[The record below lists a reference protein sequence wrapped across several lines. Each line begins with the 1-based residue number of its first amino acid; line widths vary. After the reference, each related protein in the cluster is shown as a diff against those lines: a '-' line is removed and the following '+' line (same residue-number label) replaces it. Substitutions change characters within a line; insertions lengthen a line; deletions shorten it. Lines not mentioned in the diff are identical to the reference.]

1 MLIHLVHGRAGQ
13 STWGAGRREGPG
25 CRMAEPGF
33 GPLPACLLPVSF
45 FPAGPYH
52 TGWDMLGTEG
62 DCRGRA
68 RGQTAQV
75 RSWLLRAS
83 LCDVGQVTSSTR
95 SLFSS
100 SIYKTEAGAAASQRR
115 TPLPRRAAGPA
126 LGTEWP
132 LAEHTLLPVSR
143 LHCMRGV
150 ELCGSGGLGV
160 VSHGGKPRGRRPRMG
175 ELRPILCSHRPLR
188 FSFFF
193 HLHKHD
199 ICMGTSTTSL
209 VTSRSGAVIIS

>member
-1 MLIHLVHGRAGQ
+1 MLIHLVHGQAGQ

-45 FPAGPYH
+45 FPVGPYH

-143 LHCMRGV
+143 LHCMTGCRAV
-150 ELCGSGGLGV
+150 RFWQFGGCEPWRQTEV
-160 VSHGGKPRGRRPRMG
+160 AAAPTWVSCAPFCAPTGP
-175 ELRPILCSHRPLR
+175 
-188 FSFFF
+188 
-193 HLHKHD
+193 
-199 ICMGTSTTSL
+199 
-209 VTSRSGAVIIS
+209 